1 MKRALYIC
9 TLHHRRSKEFNI
21 WSMSLKWNFW
31 QSLTEDLKVIWKLK
45 VNLTMKRFGQRGK
58 VTKCDNEV
66 LKILFHLGEQY
77 QLNCFWSVFFPVIV
91 IWIINKVQYRSIFFL
106 AVQFTLSE
114 AQNTFFNYRHSN
126 HSSKNIVSSWWTISI
141 EQLLKVFSPVI
152 VIWIINKVQCRS
164 IFLAV
169 QFTLSEAQNT
179 FFNYRHS
186 NYYKPKCIY
195 WLCTINRWRR
205 CFNFN

>member
-45 VNLTMKRFGQRGK
+45 ENLTMKRFGQRGK
-58 VTKCDNEV
+58 VTQCDNEV

-77 QLNCFWSVFFPVIV
+77 LLNCYWSVFSPVIV
-91 IWIINKVQYRSIFFL
+91 IWIINKVQYRSIF
-106 AVQFTLSE
+106 
-114 AQNTFFNYRHSN
+114 
-126 HSSKNIVSSWWTISI
+126 W
-141 EQLLKVFSPVI
+141 
-152 VIWIINKVQCRS
+152 
-164 IFLAV
+164 AV